1 MIDLQVKYTKH
12 ANNPAALNAVDYS
25 MSVGGGLAIG
35 RVAAVQQGNWIY
47 PEVKE
52 VDQKLADR
60 LGMIPIPLKGVSEGN
75 IPVGVP
81 MYWCVNSKSSDADKA
96 CAKDFLNWLYQSEE
110 GKKIVVEEFNF
121 IPAYTNYGDI
131 KPKDPLGATVN
142 EYANAGKT
150 APWVFMGEPTG
161 WGENTLGASIQSYV
175 SKKTTWDKLIS
186 DAKAK
191 WASDRK

>member
-1 MIDLQVKYTKH
+1 
-12 ANNPAALNAVDYS
+12 

-96 CAKDFLNWLYQSEE
+96 CAK
-110 GKKIVVEEFNF
+110 
-121 IPAYTNYGDI
+121 
-131 KPKDPLGATVN
+131 
-142 EYANAGKT
+142 
-150 APWVFMGEPTG
+150 
-161 WGENTLGASIQSYV
+161 
-175 SKKTTWDKLIS
+175 
-186 DAKAK
+186 
-191 WASDRK
+191 